1 MEQAIDQQPASEQTV
16 TFDPNKKYIWGQD
29 DLFIVSGG
37 EFGVLLNAIRAII
50 NTPESQRI
58 LLASKANDIVENAL
72 ARAVENGVV
81 KEAIEEDS
89 SSL

>member
-1 MEQAIDQQPASEQTV
+1 MEQAIDQQPTP

-58 LLASKANDIVENAL
+58 LLAAKANDIVENAL

-81 KEAIEEDS
+81 KEAPEESS

>member
-1 MEQAIDQQPASEQTV
+1 MEQAIDQQPTV

-81 KEAIEEDS
+81 KEAPEESS

>member
-1 MEQAIDQQPASEQTV
+1 MEQAIDQQPTP

-58 LLASKANDIVENAL
+58 LLAAKANDIVENAL

-81 KEAIEEDS
+81 KEAPEQDS

>member
-1 MEQAIDQQPASEQTV
+1 MEIVKDEQTQPSY
-16 TFDPNKKYIWGQD
+16 DPNKKYTWSQD
-29 DLFIVSGG
+29 DLFVVSGG
-37 EFGVLLNAIRAII
+37 EFGVLLNALRAVL

-58 LLASKANDIVENAL
+58 LLADRANNIVEQAL

-81 KEAIEEDS
+81 KEVAEEENK

>member
-1 MEQAIDQQPASEQTV
+1 MEQAIDQQPTV

>member
-1 MEQAIDQQPASEQTV
+1 MEQAIDQQPTA

-58 LLASKANDIVENAL
+58 LLAAKANDIVENAL

>member
-1 MEQAIDQQPASEQTV
+1 MEIVKDEQTQPSY
-16 TFDPNKKYIWGQD
+16 DPNKKYTWSQD
-29 DLFIVSGG
+29 DLFVVSGG
-37 EFGVLLNAIRAII
+37 EFGVLLNALRAVL

-58 LLASKANDIVENAL
+58 LLADKANQIVEQAL

-81 KEAIEEDS
+81 KEVPEEDK